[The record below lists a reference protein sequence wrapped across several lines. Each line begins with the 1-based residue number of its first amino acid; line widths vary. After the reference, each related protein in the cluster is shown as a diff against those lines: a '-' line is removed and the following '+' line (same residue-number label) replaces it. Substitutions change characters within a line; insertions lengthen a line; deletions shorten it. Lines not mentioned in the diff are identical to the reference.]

1 MFFITGTDTDI
12 GKTIITAGIACILKQ
27 QGYKTAVY
35 KPVQSGAQKTKDG
48 LISPDLEFVKKI
60 STNITLKSTYNLE
73 APIAPSVAAEIEKVE
88 ILPEKILKDF
98 KSLKRDHNFVI
109 VEGAGGILVPIYKN
123 FLIRDL
129 IKLLDLPLIIVSRP
143 SLGTINHTLLTIEA
157 AKAKNIEILGIIIS
171 NYPEHTKDIAIKTAP
186 KVITEIGGVEILG
199 IIPHI
204 QNFNS
209 ENFIS
214 VFEKNLDNQKFF
226 TLNSH

>member
-209 ENFIS
+209 DNFIS